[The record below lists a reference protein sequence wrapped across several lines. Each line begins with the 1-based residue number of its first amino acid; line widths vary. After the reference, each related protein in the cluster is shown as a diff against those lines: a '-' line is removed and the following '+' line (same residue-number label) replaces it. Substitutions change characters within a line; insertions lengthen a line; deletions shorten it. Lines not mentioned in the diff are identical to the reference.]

1 LILLKNYDNMVLE
14 NKMAKTINYLA
25 IECLLIFLAVLTSC
39 NTLKQNYS
47 NTGYEKELNLVFNAY
62 GQYPIGPYIN
72 VTINDKAYMGFFD
85 TGNGNGVLDI
95 KQQVIDELNLE
106 IAGVAVGSTV
116 EERYAV
122 IVYNVPEFVID
133 NSVIIQNRNVE
144 PMLEQ
149 FAKFYDV
156 IIGLSAFD
164 DYNILLSYKQQ
175 KIYLFAKNQNA
186 EFTNGWTSVNLLNG
200 WDKGLY
206 FKGIIGNKE
215 YIFCLDTGSSYYS
228 VNKNNYYD
236 VVLGKELSEY
246 IIKENDTTFEIS
258 GRKFKGN
265 RFYTTINQEAIE
277 GLFIDLFLGY
287 DFLRKYDVFIDKGN
301 MKLYIER

>member
-1 LILLKNYDNMVLE
+1 MTRTIKYLFKLKYLLVFFV
-14 NKMAKTINYLA
+14 A
-25 IECLLIFLAVLTSC
+25 FTSC

-47 NTGYEKELNLVFNAY
+47 NAGYEKELNLVFNAH

-85 TGNGNGVLDI
+85 TGNGNGIFDI

-106 IAGVAVGSTV
+106 IAGVAVGATAG
-116 EERYAV
+116 EKYAV

-133 NSVIIQNRNVE
+133 NSVIIFNRNIE

-149 FAKFYDV
+149 FAKLYDV

-175 KIYLFAKNQNA
+175 KMYLFAKNQNA
-186 EFTNGWTSVNLLNG
+186 EFINGWTSVDLLD

-215 YIFCLDTGSSYYS
+215 YVFCLDTGSSYYS
-228 VNKNNYYD
+228 ANKNDYYD

-265 RFYTTINQEAIE
+265 KFYTAINQEIIE
-277 GLFIDLFLGY
+277 GLPIDLFLGH
-287 DFLRKYDVFIDKGN
+287 DFLSKYDVFIDKGN
-301 MKLYIER
+301 MKLYIEK